1 MKKRFFLSVIYLV
14 LLFSIGAMSIYG
26 WYVGGINTSRVT
38 ISSANVSSE
47 ITVFQGNDFDKD
59 GIFDWLEESM
69 YNEIEPDEDGIIH
82 INITDFKPTDV
93 LTFKI
98 HVVNAGDVD
107 GYPFFIVDELMKS
120 NIGNALSVSVCKLE
134 ENTVPYIMEDE
145 KHMINQL
152 IDPDGIVYYGNDDNK
167 ILHSIDENVA
177 DFIIQI
183 KFESFNE
190 VSNAY
195 TYEQYNELQAKDLN
209 CILFSFVLSSDTNLE
224 Q

>member
-59 GIFDWLEESM
+59 GIFDWLEENM
-69 YNEIEPDEDGIIH
+69 YNEIEPDKDGVIH

-93 LTFKI
+93 LTFRV

-107 GYPFFIVDELMKS
+107 GYPFFIVDKLMES
-120 NIGNALSVSVCKLE
+120 NIGNALSVSVCKLD
-134 ENTVPYIMEDE
+134 ENTIPHIMIDE
-145 KHMINQL
+145 KQMIYEL
-152 IDPDGIVYYGNDDNK
+152 TDPNGIVYHGNDDNK
-167 ILHSIDENVA
+167 ISHGIDDNIA

-183 KFESFNE
+183 KFESFEE
-190 VSNAY
+190 VSNVY
-195 TYEQYNELQAKDLN
+195 SYEQYNELQAKDLN
-209 CILFSFVLSSDTNLE
+209 CILFSFVLSSDTNLK